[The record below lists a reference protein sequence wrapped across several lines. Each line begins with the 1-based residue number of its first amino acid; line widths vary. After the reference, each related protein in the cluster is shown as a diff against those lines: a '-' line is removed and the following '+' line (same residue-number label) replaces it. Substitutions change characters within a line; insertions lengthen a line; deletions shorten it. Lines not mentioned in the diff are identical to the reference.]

1 MHTLLGTTRRKRQ
14 SPHRQIR
21 NGRRSAAVRAF
32 TGAQLIRSKIAPSV
46 AAAAERCGSNAAYI
60 RAASAILESENKGLL
75 ADIINGRVPLLGA
88 AREVQRLGALVS
100 AYRQASAAD
109 RVAFARA
116 VGPTVLFDTSLVPA
130 L

>member
-1 MHTLLGTTRRKRQ
+1 MK
-14 SPHRQIR
+14 
-21 NGRRSAAVRAF
+21 NGRRNAAVRAF
-32 TGAQLIRSKIAPSV
+32 TGAQIIRSGIAPSV
-46 AAAAERCGSNAAYI
+46 EAAAERTGSTRSYVQAAL
-60 RAASAILESENKGLL
+60 AILAAENTSLI
-75 ADIINGRVPLLGA
+75 ADVINGRVPLLAA

-109 RVAFARA
+109 RVAFARV

>member
-1 MHTLLGTTRRKRQ
+1 RRRQ

-21 NGRRSAAVRAF
+21 NGRRSACVRAF
-32 TGAQLIRSKIAPSV
+32 TAAQLLRGKIAPSV

-75 ADIINGRVPLLGA
+75 ADVINGPVPVLGA

-109 RVAFARA
+109 RVAFAKA